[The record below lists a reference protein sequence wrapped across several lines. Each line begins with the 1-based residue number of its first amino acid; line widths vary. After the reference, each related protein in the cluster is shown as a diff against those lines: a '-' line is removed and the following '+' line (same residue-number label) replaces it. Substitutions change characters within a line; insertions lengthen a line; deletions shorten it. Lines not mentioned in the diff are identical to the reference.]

1 MDNKNNSE
9 LEFRK
14 IKSLDYKYEINENG
28 TIFRNVKTGKESK
41 IVLDMHHSKTG
52 YYKTSVHLNGRTPE
66 SKTKRVMI
74 HSVVAECFLGE
85 KPDGYEID
93 HIDRNSKNNDYRNLR
108 YVTKSEQMKNR
119 DHTNIAAKGTK
130 NLNTH
135 QEDLSIPLCVYDNK
149 TGIYYDFKSFSH
161 CARELSAICNYKLSE
176 DRILYLLRKRYNMI
190 SDRFNVIY
198 LNDIENQNYK
208 FTLRQ

>member
-1 MDNKNNSE
+1 MNNKDNSK

-14 IKSLDYKYEINENG
+14 IRSLDYKYEVNENG

-66 SKTKRVMI
+66 SKTKRIMI

-85 KPDGYEID
+85 KPEGYEID
-93 HIDRNSKNNDYRNLR
+93 HIDRNSKNNDYKNLR

-119 DHTNIAAKGTK
+119 NHSNISINGTK
-130 NLNTH
+130 NLNIH
-135 QEDLSIPLCVYDNK
+135 QEELSNPVYVYDNK
-149 TGIYYDFKSFSH
+149 NDKYYNFKSFSQ
-161 CARELSAICNYKLSE
+161 CANELANICNYKLSE
-176 DRILYLLRKRYNMI
+176 EKILYSLRRRYNMI
-190 SDRFNVIY
+190 SYRFDIIY
-198 LNDIENQNYK
+198 LNNIENQNYK
-208 FTLRQ
+208 FSLK

>member
-1 MDNKNNSE
+1 MNSKSNSE

-14 IKSLDYKYEINENG
+14 IKSLDYKYEVNENG

-41 IVLDMHHSKTG
+41 IVLDMHHSKIG

-66 SKTKRVMI
+66 AKTKRVMI

-119 DHTNIAAKGTK
+119 DHSNISIKGTK
-130 NLNTH
+130 NLNAH
-135 QEDLSIPLCVYDNK
+135 QEELSNPIYVYDNK
-149 TGIYYDFKSFSH
+149 TNAQYDFRSFSY
-161 CARELSAICNYKLSE
+161 CAKELASLCKYELSE
-176 DRILYLLRKRYNMI
+176 EQILYLLRRRYNI
-190 SDRFNVIY
+190 IASRFDIVY
-198 LNDIENQNYK
+198 LNDIENQTYK
-208 FTLRQ
+208 FSLR